1 MTAAHCPR
9 CDREWR
15 PWPLGRHY
23 GCAPKGW
30 ASCIRNERRPEQE
43 RRAACLLC
51 GGRCDPDRWVC
62 SNCHPRLLRLAVES
76 TLEEARRDG
85 AMAEPVVGGED
96 SGAGAQRQS
105 AKTEDR
111 Y

>member
-1 MTAAHCPR
+1 MARYPGLEGVP
-9 CDREWR
+9 D
-15 PWPLGRHY
+15 
-23 GCAPKGW
+23 
-30 ASCIRNERRPEQE
+30 

-85 AMAEPVVGGED
+85 ATAGPVVGGEN
-96 SGAGAQRQS
+96 GAGTPERQS

>member
-1 MTAAHCPR
+1 MKRAITIHPDGTTTR
-9 CDREWR
+9 RYEWYE
-15 PWPLGRHY
+15 G
-23 GCAPKGW
+23 GKD
-30 ASCIRNERRPEQE
+30 

>member
-1 MTAAHCPR
+1 MGQGRVRTGGPRPAFRGCLAAGG
-9 CDREWR
+9 REAMGAQMK
-15 PWPLGRHY
+15 P
-23 GCAPKGW
+23 A
-30 ASCIRNERRPEQE
+30 E